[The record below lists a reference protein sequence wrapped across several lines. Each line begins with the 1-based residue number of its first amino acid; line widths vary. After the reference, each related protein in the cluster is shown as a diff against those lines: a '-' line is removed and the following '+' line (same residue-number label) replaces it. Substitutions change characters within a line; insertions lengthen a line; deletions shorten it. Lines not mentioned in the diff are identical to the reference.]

1 MGVPPDEDIALEG
14 LERVGRCK
22 ALSQTVWDFHLE
34 VGEAAEAGE
43 RDSLLEGCG
52 LPVQI
57 SAIWGEKY
65 SSGPDYVVDSLPRL
79 VSGVR

>member
-43 RDSLLEGCG
+43 RDSLLEGVAC
-52 LPVQI
+52 PSRSVQFG
-57 SAIWGEKY
+57 ARKY